1 MSGASCDEECSIRA
15 AAIRALAVYIMFPS
29 LREDLCYIEN
39 TAEAVIRSMAS
50 TNLEI
55 RVKGSWALG
64 NITDTLLLNSG
75 DGSMDAISDDLFGRL
90 FETAISCKVN
100 DKVRSNGVRALGNL
114 LRLVNADHL
123 RSDSWLSLC
132 MRAIQ
137 HLHQFGTMT
146 AGNMKVK
153 WNACYAIGNCM
164 RNSHMFSP
172 DLCSFFDWQSL
183 IFPALCGIIV
193 EFPNFKVRINAAAA
207 LAVPERREQFTSEH
221 FATVWG
227 ALLESLEQSDHIADF
242 NEYMHRDNLVDQ
254 LCLTLA
260 HHIVLAE
267 VGDLP
272 MMAGK
277 LKRFD
282 SIATKWLRVHNRM
295 VPERA
300 ASLLAAG
307 VQLKTLQTEEMKMV
321 YREAVNEICMC
332 FIKRED
338 L

>member
-1 MSGASCDEECSIRA
+1 MLSGASCDEECSIRA

-29 LREDLCYIEN
+29 LREDMCYIEN

-75 DGSMDAISDDLFGRL
+75 DGSLDTVSADLFGRL

-123 RSDSWLSLC
+123 CSDSWLTIC

-153 WNACYAIGNCM
+153 WNACYAFGNFM
-164 RNSHMFSP
+164 RNKHMFSTQ
-172 DLCSFFDWQSL
+172 LCSFFDWQAL

-193 EFPNFKVRINAAAA
+193 DFPNFKVRINAAAA
-207 LAVPERREQFTSEH
+207 LAVPERREQFGVH
-221 FATVWG
+221 FGTVWA

-254 LCLTLA
+254 LCLAVA
-260 HHIVLAE
+260 HHIVLAG
-267 VGDLP
+267 VGDLQ
-272 MMAGK
+272 MMASQ

-282 SIATKWLRVHNRM
+282 SIAAKWLRVLNRM

-307 VQLKTLQTEEMKMV
+307 VQLKSLQTKEMKQDN
-321 YREAVNEICMC
+321 RAALNEICMC
-332 FIKRED
+332 FLPREN

>member
-1 MSGASCDEECSIRA
+1 
-15 AAIRALAVYIMFPS
+15 
-29 LREDLCYIEN
+29 
-39 TAEAVIRSMAS
+39 MAS

-75 DGSMDAISDDLFGRL
+75 DGSLDAISDDLFGRL

-114 LRLVNADHL
+114 LRLVTADHL
-123 RSDSWLSLC
+123 HSETWLSLC

-153 WNACYAIGNCM
+153 WNACYAIGNFF
-164 RNSHMFSP
+164 RNPHMFSP
-172 DLCSFFDWQSL
+172 ELCSFFDWQTL

-207 LAVPERREQFTSEH
+207 LAIPEKREHFSSVH
-221 FATVWG
+221 FATVWA
-227 ALLESLEQSDHIADF
+227 ALLKSLEQSDHIADF

-254 LCLTLA
+254 LCLAIA
-260 HHIVLAE
+260 HHIVLAG

-272 MMAGK
+272 MMAWE
-277 LKRFD
+277 LHRFD
-282 SIATKWLRVHNRM
+282 SIAAKWLRVLNRM

-307 VQLKTLQTEEMKMV
+307 VHLKTLKTEQMNLEHQNAIK
-321 YREAVNEICMC
+321 EICMC
-332 FIKRED
+332 FIPQEG